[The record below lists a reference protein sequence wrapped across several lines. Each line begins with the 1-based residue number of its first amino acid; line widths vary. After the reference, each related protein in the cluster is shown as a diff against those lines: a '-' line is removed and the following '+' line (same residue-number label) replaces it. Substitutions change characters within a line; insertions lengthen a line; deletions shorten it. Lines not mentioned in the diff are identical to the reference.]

1 MTEEKLSSR
10 IYSSRDKIRQEII
23 NYLSD
28 YLELENIDLTK
39 SSFLSYLI
47 NVLSVLT
54 SNLIFYCSATYK
66 EFFLTKA
73 VIPESI
79 YNLSAFIGYHPK
91 LATPSTGYVLVT
103 VPLTF
108 DDPDVTF
115 IIERP
120 RFEAGVV
127 VEGHKLY
134 AGDTIFSPL
143 YTCVIR
149 VLANSTVT
157 VTASDEYRTFDFPVY
172 VDSTANEF
180 SFLLPVSQVEY
191 KTNTFIVDSD
201 IQIYQFYDV
210 EVETT
215 SQVSEVEVRVK
226 YPGDTG
232 YRLFTEYDSLFLM
245 SPTTEGYVIRKTASG
260 LRISFGNGLIGK
272 RLEPS
277 SEILIITKE
286 TLGAE
291 GNVVSGSIK
300 KIDDIYVQS
309 AGVSKKVKILVENTS
324 ATTGGKDEES
334 LTEIR
339 TNAISSLTSLNRAVT
354 ESDYQHLEVILENCP
369 LSHYFPV
376 LKQSDLKQN
385 DITIFSDTSFNGEM
399 CPTRNAIWDLAP
411 DDTSVQQ
418 YEIINIDGED
428 YYSLFD
434 IDVDPVNEFAVYN
447 YTVRSIEKTPILVE
461 SFKPE
466 YRLSI
471 DRFNAVRDSTGD
483 VTIKFHYDDS
493 QVNYGTYGDF
503 YAKVTINGEEYVPV
517 IKNVAQKTIEH
528 KFLSNDDIPTGLV
541 NIYVTVYS
549 SVDDSEITRY
559 EVDCILKRFL
569 DDFMYSP
576 AILLNLADTTTG
588 TPLDMSSTVVTAH
601 NSHPSHSPQNLVS
614 GDYLYYMTDST
625 SPGAPGYVEFCFG
638 HNLFVSSFQFRAIN
652 NAANNFHFKKFEVQY
667 SPDNGITWIT
677 CPHTL
682 YNYPSWI
689 PIGSTEMPQVADGS
703 MSPLVHF
710 DRVFTNR
717 MRVVWW
723 STTHPA
729 DLLCA
734 MDEFFWYNVGQ
745 TVRRIYDVPVIR
757 KDYFDSIDQTSF
769 ETTIIQTMI
778 EALQFASVKMM
789 TDFANIKLSNTT
801 GKVHNF
807 QLNKVTADPVID
819 IDLTSVP
826 SSPNVGDRYIVTGK
840 EGPPWTGHKG
850 EIAECIDSTT
860 PTWYFFEMPVNTIVW
875 VQNKRQKY
883 VNTVF
888 GWLVPDLSIPLEIQI
903 QVKKDPFS
911 SIDQQTLVQNIKS
924 NLLEYFTPMFG
935 NEAEIYRSEIIKVV
949 QQTEGVEYCK
959 LDKPEVDIFFTYEI
973 DELTQEQLLEYA
985 PDLIYFTEDSIYIY
999 FI

>member
-1 MTEEKLSSR
+1 MTDDKLSSR
-10 IYSSRDKIRQEII
+10 IFSSRDKIRQEII
-23 NYLSD
+23 SYLSD

-91 LATPSTGYVLVT
+91 LATPSTGFVLVT

-120 RFEAGVV
+120 RFEAGSV

-143 YTCVIR
+143 YTCVVH
-149 VLANSTVT
+149 VLANSNVT

-172 VDSTANEF
+172 IDSTSNEF

-201 IQIYQFYDV
+201 IQLYQFYDV
-210 EVETT
+210 EVETA
-215 SQVSEVEVRVK
+215 SQISDVEVRVK

-245 SPTTEGYVIRKTASG
+245 SPTTEGYVVRKTANG

-300 KIDDIYVQS
+300 RIDDVYVQS
-309 AGVSKKVKILVENTS
+309 TGASKKVKILVENTS
-324 ATTGGKDEES
+324 ATTGGEDEES
-334 LTEIR
+334 ITEIR
-339 TNAISSLTSLNRAVT
+339 TNAINSLTSLNRSVS
-354 ESDYQHLEVILENCP
+354 ELDYQHLEVILENCP

-385 DITIFSDTSFNGEM
+385 DITVFSDISFEGEM
-399 CPTRNAIWDLAP
+399 CPTRDTIWDLLP
-411 DDTSVQQ
+411 DDTSVKQ

-434 IDVDPVNEFAVYN
+434 IDVDPVNEFATYN
-447 YTVRSIEKTPILVE
+447 YTVKSIEKTPILVE
-461 SFKPE
+461 SFEPE
-466 YRLSI
+466 YKISI
-471 DRFNAVRDSTGD
+471 DRFNALRDSTGN
-483 VTIKFHYDDS
+483 VTIKFHYNDS
-493 QVNYGTYGDF
+493 SVDYGTYGDF
-503 YAKVTINGEEYVPV
+503 YAKITINGEEYLPV
-517 IKNVAQKTIEH
+517 TKNSSANELEYT
-528 KFLSNDDIPTGLV
+528 FPSNKDIPVGLV
-541 NIYVTVYS
+541 NIYVTLYS
-549 SVDDSEITRY
+549 SVDDSEIVRY
-559 EVDCILKRFL
+559 EVECILKRFL
-569 DDFMYSP
+569 DDFMYSQ
-576 AILLNLADTTTG
+576 ALLLNLTDSTLG
-588 TPLDMSSTVVTAH
+588 TPLDMSSTIVAAH
-601 NSHPSHSPQNLVS
+601 NNHPSHSPQNLVS

-625 SPGAPGYVEFCFG
+625 AAGAPGYVDFYFG
-638 HNLFVSSFQFRAIN
+638 HLEFISAFRFRAVN
-652 NAANNFHFKKFEVQY
+652 NPANNFHFKKFEVQY

-677 CPHTL
+677 LPHTI
-682 YNYPSWI
+682 YDYSTWT
-689 PIGSTEMPQVADGS
+689 PIGSDEMPQVADGS
-703 MSPLVHF
+703 MSPVVTF
-710 DRVFTNR
+710 SRVFTNR
-717 MRVVWW
+717 IRVVWW
-723 STTHPA
+723 STTHPT
-729 DLLCA
+729 DLFCA
-734 MDEFFWYNVGQ
+734 MDEFFWYNNGQ
-745 TVRRIYDVPVIR
+745 TVRRIYDVPVIK
-757 KDYFDSIDQTSF
+757 KDYFDSIDQVNF
-769 ETTIIQTMI
+769 ETSVIQNMI
-778 EALQFASVKMM
+778 KSLQFESVKMM

-801 GKVHNF
+801 GKIHNF
-807 QLNKVTADPVID
+807 HLNKTTLDPVID

-826 SSPNVGDRYIVTGK
+826 SNPNVGDRYIVTGK

-850 EIAECIDSTT
+850 QIAECIDSTT
-860 PTWYFFEMPVNTIVW
+860 PTWYYFNAPVNSVVW
-875 VQNKRQKY
+875 VQNKARKY
-883 VNTVF
+883 VNSIF
-888 GWLVPDLSIPLEIQI
+888 GWIVPDLLIPLEIQI
-903 QVKKDPFS
+903 QVKKAPTS
-911 SIDQQTLVQNIKS
+911 SIDQQTLVQNIKA

-959 LDKPEVDIFFTYEI
+959 LDKPEVDIIFTYDI
-973 DELTQEQLLEYA
+973 SDLTQEQLLEYA
-985 PDLIYFTEDSIYIY
+985 PDLVYFTEDSIHIY